1 MAKKHPY
8 KHTHITHHDDGS
20 HTVHHHHES
29 GDDKDHKDYAVS
41 DHDGMMDGMMH
52 HTSEPDEEEEMAE
65 GGMHGV
71 PDDIAMKAGLA
82 GPRPTG
88 A

>member
-1 MAKKHPY
+1 MAKSHKY
-8 KHTHITHHDDGS
+8 EHTHIVHHKDGS

-29 GDDKDHKDYAVS
+29 SDPKDHKDYGVA
-41 DHDGMMDGMMH
+41 DHDGMMDGMMA
-52 HTSEPDEEEEMAE
+52 HTSEPDEEEASADAGE
-65 GGMHGV
+65 HGI
-71 PDDIAMKAGLA
+71 PDDIAQKAGMS

>member
-1 MAKKHPY
+1 MAEKKHKFHTTTV
-8 KHTHITHHDDGS
+8 KHHKDGS
-20 HTVHHHHES
+20 HTTTHHHED
-29 GDDKDHKDYAVS
+29 GDHMNVEYATG

-52 HTSEPDEEEEMAE
+52 HTSEPDEEEMAADKGE
-65 GGMHGV
+65 HGI
-71 PDDIAMKAGLA
+71 PDQIAEKAMIA